1 MLEDYMLHCRNA
13 LQIFGPM
20 LFDMVASAGNFHRWL
35 RVQKARTDCNV
46 VEGPVIL
53 YCKTVSQKTGL
64 YTHTPKKHPTPSNR
78 RRRLK
83 ALFPLGQRPI
93 PSGPNRRQES

>member
-64 YTHTPKKHPTPSNR
+64 YTHTHQKSIRLLPTGV
-78 RRRLK
+78 
-83 ALFPLGQRPI
+83 AA
-93 PSGPNRRQES
+93 